1 MSNGPERLAVHANEA
16 EHDVARW
23 EDMPERSPTGAI
35 TEQAEKLTKWDLRRI
50 RTRKSILHAGR
61 ELFADR
67 GIPEP
72 RVEDIARV
80 AGVSRAAF
88 YLHFRSLDELIAA
101 VFDREVRWQL
111 RRYRGLSAEILSSE
125 RRMRGWLER
134 FFASFRAER
143 GYMLIIYRALSS
155 NPAHLEVIYRE
166 HERLIGRLG
175 RRIPEL
181 GIFDAKGDLVLERAL
196 RLHQFTRRLEEMS
209 LYSAFDSWGGSF
221 DLALDLIT
229 RDFIAFAAEASV
241 AAGSSHND

>member
-1 MSNGPERLAVHANEA
+1 MTNGAQSPSADASDA

-23 EDMPERSPTGAI
+23 EDMPDRLPAGAI
-35 TEQAEKLTKWDLRRI
+35 EEEAQKLTKWDLRRI

-67 GIPEP
+67 GVREP
-72 RVEDIARV
+72 RVEDVARV

-88 YLHFRSLDELIAA
+88 YLHFRSLDELIGA
-101 VFDREVRWQL
+101 VFDREIRWQL
-111 RRYRGLSAEILSSE
+111 RRYRGLSAEILASE

-155 NPAHLEVIYRE
+155 NPAYLEVIYRE

-181 GIFDAKGDLVLERAL
+181 GVFDASGGLVLERAL

-229 RDFIAFAAEASV
+229 RDFVVFAAEAGV
-241 AAGSSHND
+241 AANISHDT